1 MHQVQFEFGVIPTII
16 NKNRNAE
23 YIEALVATR
32 EQENIETI
40 ISEYKES
47 LENDD
52 IDNVPANV
60 PVNLTG
66 REIEIVGLKERN
78 ILVRV
83 GAAKNGKWQVN

>member
-60 PVNLTG
+60 PVNLTE